1 MSLREA
7 PDEQANQRATDAL
20 ERALRRL
27 KVQEKPDRAKE
38 D

>member
-1 MSLREA
+1 LLLL
-7 PDEQANQRATDAL
+7 PLLQQVPEQTKQRATDAL

-27 KVQEKPDRAKE
+27 KEAKK